1 MDVSSQRTQVPS
13 RQAAGDPPAAGTVF
27 DPDCP
32 ARIVLD
38 HVTGRWGVL
47 ILRTLAGGPV
57 RFAGLRDRIGGISE
71 KMLSQTLRTLARDGL
86 VERTVEPTT
95 PPQVSYSL
103 TALGAELTEPLG
115 GLVDW
120 IARRAPEVIAAQE
133 AYDARSAPAQG
144 RARGQAQGQA

>member
-1 MDVSSQRTQVPS
+1 MNVGSQRTEAPAG
-13 RQAAGDPPAAGTVF
+13 QASGTPPAAGTVF

-32 ARIVLD
+32 ARTVLD

-47 ILRTLAGGPV
+47 ILRTLTGGPV

-86 VERTVEPTT
+86 VERTVEPTA

-115 GLVDW
+115 ELVDW
-120 IARRAPEVIAAQE
+120 IARRAPEVVAAQE
-133 AYDARSAPAQG
+133 AYDARSAQAQG
-144 RARGQAQGQA
+144 RAQDQA